1 MWCAKAAMAEYQPI
15 EKSPLEAFYHQTGG
29 DYWYDNTRW
38 LDEKTPHCQW
48 FGLAR
53 ATMMACLSR
62 LT

>member
-1 MWCAKAAMAEYQPI
+1 MAEYQPI